1 MIDRKYRYRLVE
13 VITHDYGDGPA
24 AGVYAEGL
32 LSIIHDGSFWRDR
45 PATLKIGVEAGR
57 RPGAEFEVSI
67 REVGEGERGKSSRP

>member
-32 LSIIHDGSFWRDR
+32 LSIVPDGSFWRDR
-45 PATLKIGVEAGR
+45 PATLRVGVEVGR
-57 RPGAEFEVSI
+57 RPGAEFEVLV
-67 REVGEGERGKSSRP
+67 REVGEASNGPSR